1 MTESFPR
8 IAALKTAAK
17 FREYLA
23 QSDIPLA
30 FDDALLPPEQSP
42 LAQPLEAEGV
52 RIGNRFCVLPME
64 GWDGTPDGEPSD
76 LTRRRWRNF
85 GLSGAKFMWGGE
97 AVAVRHDGRANPNQL
112 MLTLRTQRAIASLR
126 DELIAAHRERF
137 GANADAD
144 LFIGLQLTHSGRW
157 SRPNV
162 YDRPEPLAAV
172 SNPLLDRRVPD
183 GVRVLSDDELDALV
197 DDFVAAARLAHES
210 GYQFVDIK
218 ACHGYLGHELLGARA
233 RAGRYGGPLAN
244 RLRFMRT
251 VIEAVRASVPGLRI
265 GVRLS
270 AFDMVPFRKRPDGV
284 GEPDPDAALVDHG
297 FGLTDAGAP
306 AALADA
312 TAVLSALEAMNVRL
326 ICVTAGS
333 PYYNPHMQRPALFPP
348 LDGYLPPEDPLR
360 GVARQIQATAEL
372 KRRFP
377 GLVIVGSGYSYLQ
390 EWLPNVAQHAVAN
403 GLTDVVGVGRMV
415 LAYPDLPADVLRGA
429 PLRRKSIC
437 RTFSDCTTGPRL
449 GKVSGCYPLD
459 PFYMATP
466 EAAEI
471 LKKRP
476 RAAN

>member
-1 MTESFPR
+1 MSLPYPR
-8 IAALKTAAK
+8 VASLKTPAA
-17 FREYLA
+17 FRDHLTR
-23 QSDIPLA
+23 SNIPLA
-30 FDDALLPPEQSP
+30 LDDALLPPGESP
-42 LAQPLEAEGV
+42 LAQPFELEGV
-52 RIGNRFCVLPME
+52 RVGNRFCVLPME
-64 GWDGTPDGEPSD
+64 GWDGTAEGEPSD

-85 GLSGAKFMWGGE
+85 GAGGAKLMWGGE

-112 MLTLRTQRAIASLR
+112 LLTPRTHKSIAGLR

-162 YDRPEPLAAV
+162 YDKPEPLAAV
-172 SNPLLDRRVPD
+172 AHPVLDRRVPA
-183 GVRVLSDDELDALV
+183 GVRVLADGELDALV
-197 DDFVAAARLAHES
+197 DDFVAAARLAGDA

-233 RAGRYGGPLAN
+233 RDGRYGGTLDN
-244 RLRFMRT
+244 RTRFMRT
-251 VIEAVRASVPGLRI
+251 VIDAIRAAVPGLLI

-270 AFDMVPFRKRPDGV
+270 AFDMVPYRKRPDGV
-284 GEPDPDAALVDHG
+284 GEPDPAAGAADHG
-297 FGLTDAGAP
+297 FGLSGPGEDAS
-306 AALADA
+306 LDDA
-312 TAVLSALEAMNVRL
+312 MEVLRALERMHVRWVC
-326 ICVTAGS
+326 ITAGS

-360 GVARQIQATAEL
+360 GVARQIRATARL
-372 KRRFP
+372 KAAFP
-377 GLVIVGSGYSYLQ
+377 GLAIVGSAYSYLQ
-390 EWLPNVAQHAVAN
+390 EYLPHVAQHAVGH
-403 GLTDVVGVGRMV
+403 GLTDFVGLGRVV
-415 LAYPDLPADVLRGA
+415 LSYPDLPADVLRGA

-449 GKVSGCYPLD
+449 GMVSGCYPLD
-459 PFYMATP
+459 PFYMAKP

-476 RAAN
+476 KTE